1 MSLAL
6 HSTFT
11 GVLASI
17 PSPPVAYFDLGPIR
31 IHFYALCIIAGI
43 IAAVLLTNS
52 RLTRRGAEPWV
63 VIDISILAVP
73 LAIITARFYHV
84 FTHPNDYFG
93 AGHNT
98 WNPFQPGSIWA
109 IWEGGIA
116 IYGALIG
123 GAIGAWLGCKWT
135 GIRFW
140 TFADAL
146 APGLL
151 LAQAMGRFG
160 NWFNHELF
168 GLPTDLPW
176 GLEIESTNSAFP
188 PGLPEGTLFHPTFLY
203 EVIWNGLG
211 VIVLL
216 WLSRKA
222 TALQWGR
229 LFAIYLIWYSAGRIV
244 WESIRIDPS
253 EIYFGLRSNVWAAIL
268 GVVVG
273 LVILVVQS
281 RRHPGLEPSPYQ
293 PGRGRNDVDA
303 VVDSQNNPSDFVDLS
318 EPDAEEVPAGAAA
331 TSTAPTEAEGSR

>member
-1 MSLAL
+1 MFPAL

-11 GVLASI
+11 SVLTSI
-17 PSPPVAYFDLGPIR
+17 PSPPSSGFNIGPVPIR
-31 IHFYALCIIAGI
+31 YYALCIIAGI
-43 IAAVLLTNS
+43 IAATILTNH
-52 RLTRRGAEPWV
+52 RLTKRGAEKWV
-63 VIDISILAVP
+63 VIDIAILAVP
-73 LAIITARFYHV
+73 LAIIGARIFHV
-84 FTHPNDYFG
+84 LTHPGFYFG
-93 AGHNT
+93 PGSNT
-98 WNPFQPGSIWA
+98 WNPFEPGSVWA

-116 IYGALIG
+116 IFGALLG
-123 GAIGAWLGCKWT
+123 GAVGAWLGCRWT

-176 GLEIESTNSAFP
+176 GLEIESTNPAFP

-211 VIVLL
+211 VLVLL
-216 WLSRKA
+216 WIGKKLH
-222 TALQWGR
+222 LQWGK
-229 LFAIYLIWYSAGRIV
+229 LFAIYLIWYGSGRIV

-253 EIYFGLRSNVWAAIL
+253 EIFFGLRSNVWAAII

-273 LVILVVQS
+273 IVILIVQT
-281 RRHPGLEPSPYQ
+281 RRHTGVEPSPYAN
-293 PGRGRNDVDA
+293 GRHRADADVE
-303 VVDSQNNPSDFVDLS
+303 SQNESLDYVDLS
-318 EPDAEEVPAGAAA
+318 EPPADTIGAGAPA
-331 TSTAPTEAEGSR
+331 TSTAP